1 MTRCILAVLLLP
13 VVLFA
18 QTPDRWRTEYETSGY
33 LRTGRYAE
41 TVTYCQRLAHASPW
55 VRYESFGTSPQGRDL
70 PLVILSRDG
79 AFTPEAARKSGKA
92 IVMIQSGIHAG
103 EIDGKDASLI
113 LMREIAITKERAA
126 LLDHAVVL
134 FIPIFNVD
142 GHERF
147 GPSNRINQNGP
158 EEMGWRV
165 TAQNLNLNRDY
176 MKADAPEMQAWL
188 KLFNAWMPDFF
199 VDCHVT
205 DGIDFQ
211 YDVTFE
217 MEPYPNADRTLAA
230 WYERTFIPRMIADV
244 QNAGHLIAPYVVA
257 REDNDLSKGLVCSTS
272 GPRLSTGYCAK
283 QNCPALLIETHMLK
297 PYRQRVSA
305 THDILVSTLS
315 FVNEN
320 TASLHR
326 VIAEAD
332 ARTKTM
338 ADASDRPFLPLR
350 YELTPAFH
358 LVPFK
363 GVVARFEPSE
373 ISGTVRRIYTSEPQD
388 TVIPYFD
395 VFRVTDSVRLPA
407 AYAIPKEWN
416 AVIERLHWHGI
427 RTERLTRDTDVAVS
441 IYRLNNPQWQQR
453 PFEGHHAV
461 SFTPELLHERSRLAA
476 GTVIVP
482 ADQRRAALVAGLLE
496 PSAPDALV
504 GWGFFDAIFE
514 QKGYGESY
522 VLEKLAREMIAK
534 DPELKKAFDA
544 KVASDSVFAK
554 NPYARLNFFYQ
565 RSPYRDAS
573 LGMYPV
579 VRIEDRAA
587 MRALPVTDR

>member
-1 MTRCILAVLLLP
+1 MIRLILAFLLLP
-13 VVLFA
+13 VLLIA
-18 QTPDRWRTEYETSGY
+18 QSPDRWRTEYERSGY

-41 TVTYCQRLAHASPW
+41 TVQYCQRLAQASPW
-55 VRYESFGTSPQGRDL
+55 VRYERFGKTPQGRDL

-79 AFTPEAARKSGKA
+79 AFTPEAARRSGKA

-126 LLDHAVVL
+126 VLDHAVILV
-134 FIPIFNVD
+134 IPIFNVD

-147 GPSNRINQNGP
+147 GPYNRINQNGP

-217 MEPYPNADRTLAA
+217 MEPYPNADRVLAG
-230 WYERTFIPRMIADV
+230 WYERTYIPRMIADV
-244 QNAGHLIAPYVVA
+244 QTAGHLIAPYVVA
-257 REDNDLSKGLVCSTS
+257 REDNDLSKGLVYSAS

-283 QNCPALLIETHMLK
+283 QNRPALLIETHMLK

-320 TASLHR
+320 VTSLHR
-326 VIAEAD
+326 VIADVD
-332 ARTKTM
+332 ARAKAM
-338 ADASDRPFLPLR
+338 ADAPDRPFLPLR

-363 GVVARFEPSE
+363 GVVTRFEPSE
-373 ISGTVRRIYTSEPQD
+373 ISGAVRRIYTPEPQD

-407 AYAIPKEWN
+407 AYAIPQEWT
-416 AVIERLHWHGI
+416 AVIERLRWHGI
-427 RTERLTRDTDVAVS
+427 RMLRLSRDTDMEVS
-441 IYRLNNPQWQQR
+441 AYRLKDPKWQER
-453 PFEGHHAV
+453 PFEGRHAV
-461 SFTPELLHERSRLAA
+461 RFTPEVLHERHHLPA

-482 ADQRRAALVAGLLE
+482 TDQRRAVLLAGLLE

-514 QKGYGESY
+514 QKEYGESY
-522 VLEKLAREMIAK
+522 VLETLAREMTAK
-534 DPELKKAFDA
+534 DPALKKAFDA
-544 KVASDSVFAK
+544 KVASDTVFAK

-565 RSPYRDAS
+565 RSPYWDAT

-579 VRIEDRAA
+579 VRIEDRTAV
-587 MRALPVTDR
+587 RSLPAH